1 MHGTSEDILVS
12 ITRTSREALQL
23 SFQVEAGRSYQLMAT
38 RDLSSD
44 AWEIIQTWEVSPTSQ
59 EKTVV
64 LDAPDAPQR
73 FFKLV
78 TP

>member
-1 MHGTSEDILVS
+1 
-12 ITRTSREALQL
+12 
-23 SFQVEAGRSYQLMAT
+23 VEAGRSYQLMAT

-44 AWEIIQTWEVSPTSQ
+44 AWEIIQTWEASPTSQ

-64 LDAPDAPQR
+64 LDAPYAPQR